1 MVTDLQREEDQTSML
16 KKALAEAHEAEQ
28 EAHTTADVAR
38 AAEQHAMK
46 ELGRMVEVQVTLTD
60 QLENATRKLEAEEA
74 QTRLLRAAISAAD
87 HDRQNENN
95 VHSDTV
101 RTFRNELANAVNQQQ
116 ELLDQLVE
124 KDEQV
129 RCCRIERVT
138 SAPMCNLVMGVWH
151 PKKCY
156 AAGSK
161 HASIFITN
169 SCKYS
174 ARTHHQSSAQA
185 LDLRKRRTSAGEQF
199 ECQAQMCEYGE
210 QGLLAC
216 QCWGFPD
223 CKGRSNDHC

>member
-1 MVTDLQREEDQTSML
+1 MVTDLQREEDQTAML

-46 ELGRMVEVQVTLTD
+46 ELGRMVEIQVTLTD

-101 RTFRNELANAVNQQQ
+101 TALRCELASAVTQQQ

-129 RCCRIERVT
+129 RYRGCNVCTHVQSGDGRVET
-138 SAPMCNLVMGVWH
+138 QVLCSWQQAC
-151 PKKCY
+151 
-156 AAGSK
+156 K
-161 HASIFITN
+161 HL
-169 SCKYS
+169 
-174 ARTHHQSSAQA
+174 HHKQ
-185 LDLRKRRTSAGEQF
+185 L
-199 ECQAQMCEYGE
+199 
-210 QGLLAC
+210 
-216 QCWGFPD
+216 
-223 CKGRSNDHC
+223 